1 MMDSLIYRVRRLRA
15 ETMLQHPCT
24 RQYAFVGMGGHSMA
38 NLYPVLNLLHV
49 PLKYICIHSTHKA
62 KLISANPAFK
72 QVIVTTSLD
81 TVLSDPAVSAVF
93 VSATPSVH
101 YCISTSVLQHGKALF
116 VEKPPCQT
124 LSQLESL
131 IALQE
136 RAGSY
141 VQVGL
146 QKRYAP
152 AISRLLSC
160 LKSST
165 VCDYSMRYCVGRYPE
180 GDALTELF
188 IHPIDLVLHL
198 FGSADVIAIRQASC
212 HTWVMML
219 SHGNVVGT
227 VSLSTGY
234 SWATPVEDLVVHTLS
249 GVYTLSGIDTLTFQP
264 MGGSFMGIPM
274 EKIRHRDVYVKYLC
288 RHDNFSPTLQAST
301 WVEHGFYHELKDF
314 VDHVEK
320 RPAYHIDHRPA
331 LQSLLPT
338 YQLTNTCLH
347 KLKKRRQV

>member
-1 MMDSLIYRVRRLRA
+1 MMSSFIYRVRRLRA
-15 ETMLQHPCT
+15 EAMLAHPCT
-24 RQYAFVGMGGHSMA
+24 HQYAFVGMGSHSMA

-49 PLKYICIHSTHKA
+49 PLKYICIRSSHKA
-62 KLISANPAFK
+62 NLISANPAFK

-180 GDALTELF
+180 GDAFTELF
-188 IHPIDLVLHL
+188 IHPLDLVLHL
-198 FGSADVIAIRQASC
+198 FGCAEVVAIRQASH
-212 HTWVMML
+212 HTLVMML
-219 SHGNVVGT
+219 THGSVVGT
-227 VSLSTGY
+227 IVLSTDY
-234 SWATPVEDLVVHTLS
+234 SWATPVEELIVHTS
-249 GVYTLSGIDTLTFQP
+249 TGAYALSGIDTLTFQP
-264 MGGSFMGIPM
+264 TGGSFAGLPL
-274 EKIRHRDVYVKYLC
+274 EKIIHRDESAKYLC
-288 RHDNFSPTLQAST
+288 RHDNFSPTLHAST
-301 WVEHGFYHELKDF
+301 WLEHGFYHEMKDF
-314 VDHVEK
+314 VEHVEGGST
-320 RPAYHIDHRPA
+320 HQMTHRPT
-331 LQSLLPT
+331 LQSLVPT
-338 YQLTNTCLH
+338 YQLIKVLRQM
-347 KLKKRRQV
+347 RR